1 MIVDLEGT
9 ILYVTKNITEQAGPH
24 SVSLRGIKV
33 LFDGDYEVRTC
44 VCMYVVAKVYTIVL
58 VQWDLPN
65 VATEGDLISCCLHF

>member
-33 LFDGDYEVRTC
+33 YIF
-44 VCMYVVAKVYTIVL
+44 K
-58 VQWDLPN
+58 
-65 VATEGDLISCCLHF
+65 S